1 MTPSPQY
8 GLATSFRGRDFIWK
22 PTAAT
27 FGELYKRE
35 NLVYLPNIC
44 IENNIPK
51 HLHIFCLTFVLNL
64 NAHYPR
70 ALFCHHMEMA
80 NI

>member
-8 GLATSFRGRDFIWK
+8 GLTTSLRGHDFISK

-27 FGELYKRE
+27 FGELYKRA
-35 NLVYLPNIC
+35 NLVDLPNIS

-64 NAHYPR
+64 NACYPR
-70 ALFCHHMEMA
+70 ALF
-80 NI
+80 